1 MSQIRYF
8 MNKALVLFLTCRMAK
23 KGPSADVDKAS
34 NTESE
39 RNIHQGSNRG
49 RLGVFFLLQFLI
61 IVFLNSLTRQL
72 NDGAA
77 RFYISLFFYQ

>member
-1 MSQIRYF
+1 MFLYKISQIRYF

-49 RLGVFFLLQFLI
+49 RLGVFFF
-61 IVFLNSLTRQL
+61 F
-72 NDGAA
+72 A
-77 RFYISLFFYQ
+77 ISHYCIFKFTY